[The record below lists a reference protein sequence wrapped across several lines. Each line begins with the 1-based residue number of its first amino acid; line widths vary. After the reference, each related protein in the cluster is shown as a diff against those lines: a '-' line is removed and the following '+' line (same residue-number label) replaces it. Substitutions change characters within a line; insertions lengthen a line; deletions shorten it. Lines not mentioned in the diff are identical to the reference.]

1 MDNNGWHPYRLNF
14 KRYIFYKIIP
24 EENIKAS
31 IGGHKVEE
39 AKWERVLL
47 DVTQLE
53 VNLLTMEKWRWHF
66 QGIRVGLVK
75 DH

>member
-1 MDNNGWHPYRLNF
+1 MKDNSKGKY
-14 KRYIFYKIIP
+14 
-24 EENIKAS
+24 S
-31 IGGHKVEE
+31 IWGDKVEP

-47 DVTQLE
+47 VVTQLE

-66 QGIRVGLVK
+66 QGTRVGLVK